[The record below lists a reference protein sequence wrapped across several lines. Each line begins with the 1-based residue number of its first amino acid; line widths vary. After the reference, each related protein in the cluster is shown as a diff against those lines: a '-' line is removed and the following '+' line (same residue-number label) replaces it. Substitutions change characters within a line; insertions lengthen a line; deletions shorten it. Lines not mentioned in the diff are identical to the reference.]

1 MNMKK
6 TVFTAI
12 AIIAASLALLA
23 FTNSSKTVTN
33 PPQEKAAAA
42 FPEDVQKILE
52 TSCFDCH
59 SDASTN
65 VKSKGKLNF
74 SKWADLSDA
83 KKVGKMEA
91 MGEEIKE
98 GNMPPEKYLSKFPD
112 HALTQEKKDVINKW
126 ISEESAKLMG
136 K

>member
-1 MNMKK
+1 M
-6 TVFTAI
+6 AI
-12 AIIAASLALLA
+12 FAAALALLA
-23 FTNSSKTVTN
+23 FTYTSKTVTG
-33 PPQEKAAAA
+33 PPQEKAAAV
-42 FPEDVQKILE
+42 FPEEVQKILE

-59 SDASTN
+59 SNASTN

-74 SKWADLSDA
+74 SKWGDLSDA

>member
-6 TVFTAI
+6 RVNTAI
-12 AIIAASLALLA
+12 MIFSAFLTLAA
-23 FTNSSKTVTN
+23 FTYTSGSDTN
-33 PPQEKAAAA
+33 PPQEKAAAV
-42 FPEDVQKILE
+42 FPEEVQKILE

-59 SDASTN
+59 SDASSN

-74 SKWADLSDA
+74 SKWGDLSDT

-91 MGEEIKE
+91 INEEIKE
-98 GNMPPEKYLSKFPD
+98 GNMPPEKYVSKYPD
-112 HALTQEKKDVINKW
+112 HALTQEGKDLINQW
-126 ISEESAKLMG
+126 VTTESAKLMG